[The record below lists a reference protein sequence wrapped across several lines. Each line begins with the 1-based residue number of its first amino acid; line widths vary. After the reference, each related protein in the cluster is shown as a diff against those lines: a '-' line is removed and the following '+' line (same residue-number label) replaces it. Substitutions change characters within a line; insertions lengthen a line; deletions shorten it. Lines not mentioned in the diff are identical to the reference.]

1 MNRATDDRKRFLINR
16 SLIILTV
23 AAILSGLSFDH
34 WAMVLRNAVLIC
46 YSCIGLG

>member
-1 MNRATDDRKRFLINR
+1 MDKTTDQRRFLINR
-16 SLIILTV
+16 LLIILTV
-23 AAILSGLSFDH
+23 AAILAGLSFDH